1 VTTPVRAALA
11 AAALAFLAWVGI
23 GIYRAG
29 SEVPP
34 PPSDPVSTLTTGH
47 AEGRRIDGKPSW
59 SLDYDRM
66 TTTPDTTTATLENVR
81 HGELYRHGK
90 PFMRMTAKH
99 VIVNT
104 LSNDFTVTGGLEL
117 TENDGLHRRRITSS
131 SAVYSGT
138 LQTLTLHSPAHIAAD
153 GARVTVRSAE
163 VNFRSGD
170 MSFGPLVGLY

>member
-1 VTTPVRAALA
+1 M
-11 AAALAFLAWVGI
+11 
-23 GIYRAG
+23 
-29 SEVPP
+29 
-34 PPSDPVSTLTTGH
+34 STLTSGH

-66 TTTPDTTTATLENVR
+66 TTTPDTSTATLENVR
-81 HGELYRHGK
+81 HGELYRHGQ

-117 TENDGLHRRRITSS
+117 TENDGKHKRRITSS
-131 SAVYSGT
+131 SAVYAGA
-138 LQTLTLHSPAHIAAD
+138 LQTLSLHAPAHIAAD

-163 VNFRSGD
+163 VNFESGA
-170 MSFGPLVGLY
+170 MTFGPLVGLY